1 MCTMGSC
8 KVQQSERLSE
18 EGREYTCFRLVSASY
33 KKNLDFLY

>member
-18 EGREYTCFRLVSASY
+18 ECRVVSSAGDIKES
-33 KKNLDFLY
+33 